1 MNLKYRFPMYERLSP
16 RLPWRGGRITE
27 IDLLTLSEAA
37 REASKHAGIEVTP
50 ADFLRAAARGEITLR
65 AIVHVRARVQKH
77 DGGIYCNQGQPDENT
92 VPKGAILTL
101 PLAACRQLA
110 NAGRASWRTFEGF
123 ERIEDVLCRFDVA
136 WLAADEP
143 DFETLADDCRVIGFD
158 VHSLADAYVETKE
171 AADLPS
177 AEPSPHA
184 PEDTPQEKAGSD
196 TEPMQAMPKP
206 KRMTQ
211 AGRVKECLAECERRA
226 EEKRL
231 TFDRW
236 NMPGIKSDFLDL
248 LHNLDGKLKSIKT
261 VDSLERYLNG
271 VCAWP
276 LDAASKP
283 CATLLYAQLFPELK
297 WAPRAVFKKTAQQ
310 RKS

>member
-1 MNLKYRFPMYERLSP
+1 MNLKYRFPMYERLRP
-16 RLPWRGGRITE
+16 HLPWRGGRITE
-27 IDLLTLSEAA
+27 TDLLTLSEAA

-123 ERIEDVLCRFDVA
+123 EQIEDVLCRFDVA
-136 WLAADEP
+136 WLADDEP

-171 AADLPS
+171 TADLPS
-177 AEPSPHA
+177 VEPVEQSQKQNDVELA
-184 PEDTPQEKAGSD
+184 GLTP
-196 TEPMQAMPKP
+196 
-206 KRMTQ
+206 MT
-211 AGRVKECLAECERRA
+211 RRA
-226 EEKRL
+226 IISTLARQYPSLESDFNRSENWVQACKTEKRGEYFL
-231 TFDRW
+231 EKVRAGCVKKW
-236 NMPGIKSDFLDL
+236 GINEPTSLA
-248 LHNLDGKLKSIKT
+248 T
-261 VDSLERYLNG
+261 VFTH
-271 VCAWP
+271 
-276 LDAASKP
+276 KM
-283 CATLLYAQLFPELK
+283 K
-297 WAPRAVFKKTAQQ
+297 
-310 RKS
+310 